1 MKTCV
6 NLHAGLFAVAILVAG
21 CGPNFTAVPP
31 GPATGPTTLSPLLL
45 PQLDGVWGGEMQL
58 TDIEGGTGPAREAG
72 SQACGGI
79 SFINVLGETNFNSL
93 SIKQDGRSLE
103 ARLAS
108 AGTGLAC
115 TYTGQVGSNGTLV
128 LDSDSCSSGLTLR
141 CPNGDVVSL
150 DLVSST
156 ITATVDAPVRVT
168 SINNGRVAYTY
179 NVGNSNEQGLIAHH
193 SFTALTR
200 R

>member
-31 GPATGPTTLSPLLL
+31 GPTGPTTLEPLFL
-45 PQLDGVWGGEMQL
+45 PQLSGVWGGEMQL
-58 TDIEGGTGPAREAG
+58 TGIAGGTGPAREAG
-72 SQACGGI
+72 AHACAGAAFLN
-79 SFINVLGETNFNSL
+79 SVGESDFSSL
-93 SIKQDGRSLE
+93 TIAQDGTELT
-103 ARLAS
+103 ARLGS

-115 TYTGQVGSNGTLV
+115 TYTGQVGSGGTLALV
-128 LDSDSCSSGLTLR
+128 SESCSSALTLR

-150 DLVSST
+150 ELVSST

-179 NVGNSNEQGLIAHH
+179 NVGDSNEQGLIAHH